1 MTNKRLTR
9 YLVELDW
16 PTLALEDVEA
26 LGSRS
31 RAAADALRAEG
42 GSTRF
47 LRTIYV
53 PEDGRCYLLFE
64 GCTRSDV
71 QRALELLPAAG
82 ADRRALVAAIRLT
95 STAKG
100 A

>member
-1 MTNKRLTR
+1 MTKTRLTR
-9 YLVELDW
+9 YLVELDR
-16 PTLALEDVEA
+16 PTLALDEIET

-31 RAAADALRAEG
+31 RTAADAVRAEG
-42 GSTRF
+42 GSARF

-64 GCTRSDV
+64 GRTRNDV
-71 QRALELLPAAG
+71 QRVLERIPVAG
-82 ADRRALVAAIRLT
+82 ANRRPLLTAIRPT
-95 STAKG
+95 PTAKG

>member
-9 YLVELDW
+9 YLVELDR
-16 PTLALEDVEA
+16 PALALDDIEM
-26 LGSRS
+26 LGPRS

-42 GSTRF
+42 GSARF

-64 GCTRSDV
+64 GRTRSDV
-71 QRALELLPAAG
+71 QRVLEGIPGAG
-82 ADRRALVAAIRLT
+82 ANRTLVTAIRPA
-95 STAKG
+95 SMAKG